1 MCILYICVCTYV
13 CTLDSSINLRILS
26 GQHTHEWVRLS
37 GNHLLSQNNHIL
49 IAVVKDVA
57 THSPTGSN
65 LQRVPVDLLDMWA
78 ICLPAVASVSLAS
91 IHAQIHPHAQRVLPH
106 TCVHLC
112 YIHTPPYCTHHSP
125 SNVTHTASH
134 WEAAIW
140 WFGVCFLHSLPCETK
155 TLCQSTFP
163 VMESCTLSETQRSS
177 ILCSGAWGKNG
188 NRRS

>member
-1 MCILYICVCTYV
+1 MCVHQTQALI
-13 CTLDSSINLRILS
+13 LRILS
-26 GQHTHEWVRLS
+26 GQHTHEWIRLS
-37 GNHLLSQNNHIL
+37 GNHLLSQSNHIL
-49 IAVVKDVA
+49 IAVVKDFA
-57 THSPTGSN
+57 HALPQAPTYKES
-65 LQRVPVDLLDMWA
+65 QW
-78 ICLPAVASVSLAS
+78 ICWTCEPYVCLRLPRFLW
-91 IHAQIHPHAQRVLPH
+91 PLYMRKYTHAQRVLPH

-112 YIHTPPYCTHHSP
+112 YIHTPPYCTHRSP

-140 WFGVCFLHSLPCETK
+140 RFGVCFLHSLPCETK